1 MSEAKVF
8 VGKEKQEEIEN
19 TINSAGYKMIRDE
32 MVLDLKATRN
42 SLVIFAGEEENQLND
57 VFKKGQID
65 KLVNILNLPKTM
77 LEDLEKK

>member
-1 MSEAKVF
+1 MSEVKVF
-8 VGKEKQEEIEN
+8 VGKEKREEIEN

-32 MVLDLKATRN
+32 MILDLKATRN
-42 SLVIFAGEEENQLND
+42 TLVIFAGREENQLND